1 MIGCIPE
8 NSKKTI
14 ANVSKDGSGKSIKSI
29 NEDEK
34 TVESVKEATPKRTRR
49 TRTKRQA
56 E

>member
-14 ANVSKDGSGKSIKSI
+14 ANVSKDGSVKSIKST
-29 NEDEK
+29 DEAEK
-34 TVESVKEATPKRTRR
+34 IVESVKEATPKRTRR
-49 TRTKRQA
+49 TRAKKQA